1 MPSPFPGMDPY
12 LENPSQW
19 RGVHQR
25 LLTALTQLLNTDLPA
40 GLYADSEDRVIVS
53 PGRNIYP
60 DVGVLR
66 FATAPN
72 RPLDSGRGGVATL
85 LETSADPSF
94 YVRHETQPPQQQI
107 TIRTVDSKELVA
119 VIELLSPTNKRRGK
133 DREEYLAKQAEL
145 LASDVH
151 LIEIDLLRE
160 GVHSV
165 AVSQEDIQTRGEGDY
180 VVCLHYGG
188 SGEEFEFWLSTLR
201 QRLPRIRIPLTDG
214 LPDQILDLQRAL
226 DQAYDSGPHRRGT
239 DYRLAPIPP
248 LSETDA
254 DWADS
259 LLRNAGLR

>member
-1 MPSPFPGMDPY
+1 
-12 LENPSQW
+12 
-19 RGVHQR
+19 
-25 LLTALTQLLNTDLPA
+25 
-40 GLYADSEDRVIVS
+40 
-53 PGRNIYP
+53 
-60 DVGVLR
+60 
-66 FATAPN
+66 
-72 RPLDSGRGGVATL
+72 
-85 LETSADPSF
+85 
-94 YVRHETQPPQQQI
+94 VRHETQPPQQQI

-160 GVHSV
+160 GSHSV

-214 LPDQILDLQRAL
+214 LPDQILDLQHAL